1 MCLVCME
8 CNVVKFVAITT
19 LWLSAYHAWALP
31 LVGPPRP
38 QPHTTPVPQLQTT
51 TQAPLPACV
60 TISPQSQQ
68 VQNQPTDL
76 ETFSKDMSN
85 EQLALWLNCHPKLV
99 GTDFSED
106 INKLRGIT
114 VIPLH
119 HKYSNNN
126 LRMNNVFRSE
136 NKWPYFYEFE

>member
-1 MCLVCME
+1 M
-8 CNVVKFVAITT
+8 
-19 LWLSAYHAWALP
+19 WLSAYHAWTLP
-31 LVGPPRP
+31 FVGL
-38 QPHTTPVPQLQTT
+38 QPHTTPVPQLQTY
-51 TQAPLPACV
+51 TQEPPPAHV
-60 TISPQSQQ
+60 TKSISPTSQQ
-68 VQNQPTDL
+68 VQNQASDL

-85 EQLALWLNCHPKLV
+85 EQLALWLNRHPKLV

-126 LRMNNVFRSE
+126 HCG
-136 NKWPYFYEFE
+136 